1 MLSVREEM
9 VKKNEAERENS
20 DLESGR
26 VLPIGVGL
34 REGEVSYLDKIAL
47 EHGISRN
54 ALIHYAIRVFLI
66 DYRNGKIDISS
77 NVEVPKSPK
86 NKLNLPE

>member
-1 MLSVREEM
+1 MLTVREEM
-9 VKKNEAERENS
+9 AKKNESEKQNS
-20 DLESGR
+20 DLDSGR
-26 VLPIGVGL
+26 VIPIGVGL
-34 REGEVSYLDKIAL
+34 REGEVSYLDQIAL

-54 ALIHYAIRVFLI
+54 ALIHYAIRVFLLN
-66 DYRNGKIDISS
+66 YRAGKIDISG